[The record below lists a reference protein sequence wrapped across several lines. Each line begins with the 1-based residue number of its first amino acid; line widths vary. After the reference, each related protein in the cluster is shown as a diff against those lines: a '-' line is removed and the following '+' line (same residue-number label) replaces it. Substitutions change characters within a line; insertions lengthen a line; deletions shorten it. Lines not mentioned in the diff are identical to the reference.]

1 MKIRFYR
8 RDKAYLQQRS
18 KRESC
23 GSLAVIGMAVLLLA
37 AMMTFFSIQDLY
49 DLKMEKLNRSGFIL
63 EKVTIGAG
71 RRSHN
76 LRISGT
82 DVITRNWVEYKIGEN
97 ILPKAVQWMKVD
109 LDRQLE
115 QYVSVH
121 SHDGW
126 AYGLSSGGVVCIDP
140 EEGLRLNRKN
150 NLELVYIGLASA
162 AAGILCLLF
171 AYGIIQ
177 IETKSGKIYPEESGK
192 QNLTGK
198 VQGKS

>member
-1 MKIRFYR
+1 MKIRFCR
-8 RDKAYLQQRS
+8 RNKAYLQQRS

-37 AMMTFFSIQDLY
+37 AMMTFFPIQDLY

-63 EKVTIGAG
+63 EKVTIGVG

-82 DVITRNWVEYKIGEN
+82 DVITRDWVEYEMVES
-97 ILPKAVQWMKVD
+97 ILPEPIQWMKVN
-109 LDRQLE
+109 LDKQVG
-115 QYVSVH
+115 QYVSVR

-140 EEGLRLNRKN
+140 EESLRLIRKN
-150 NLELVYIGLASA
+150 NLETVYIGLASA

-177 IETKSGKIYPEESGK
+177 IETKSGKIYLE
-192 QNLTGK
+192 
-198 VQGKS
+198 